1 MADSTPSKRR
11 GMPRHTVLEFLL
23 HTTTKIGAI
32 FMENTTTD
40 PDVLE
45 RFLRYV
51 QINTQSEDANCDQ
64 VPSSTVQ
71 FDLANVLA
79 EELREL
85 GATDAY
91 VTENAYVCAHIPASA
106 GSENKPAL
114 GLIAHL
120 DTTEVAPGAGVA
132 PHIVHYEGGDLVC
145 GIVDGKPVSM
155 STAKLPALNNLVGE
169 DLVCTDGTTLLG
181 ADDKAGVAEI
191 MALVARIAQDP
202 SLPHPALGICF
213 CPDEE
218 IGHGAELLD
227 IEAFGC
233 KYAYTVDG
241 GPVGE
246 LEWEC
251 FNAAEATVRFEGQ
264 SIHPGDAKGRMVN
277 AGNLFCDFNALLPYE
292 QRPEYTEG
300 YEGFYHLEGVSATV
314 DHATAR
320 YIVRDHDAAK
330 FQQKLELMNAAA
342 ALLNQRLGEERVT
355 VEIKHQYRNMAE
367 KFGPADQLLIDYAVE
382 ANREVGIEPVLV
394 PARGGTDGAQLTF
407 RGLPCPNIATGG
419 YNAHSVREFVPVR
432 SLELT
437 VDLLERLVA
446 KFAAVR
452 ADGTVATPTAG
463 AADGE

>member
-1 MADSTPSKRR
+1 
-11 GMPRHTVLEFLL
+11 MPWHTVLEFLL
-23 HTTTKIGAI
+23 HTTTKIGAV
-32 FMENTTTD
+32 FMENTTTN

-71 FDLANVLA
+71 FDLANILA

-85 GATDAY
+85 GAADAH
-91 VTENAYVCAHIPASA
+91 VTEHAYVCAHIPASA
-106 GSENKPAL
+106 GAEDKPAL

-120 DTTEVAPGAGVA
+120 DTTEVAPGAGVK

-145 GIVDGKPVSM
+145 GTVDGKPVAM
-155 STAKLPALNNLVGE
+155 STAKLPALNDLAGE
-169 DLVCTDGTTLLG
+169 DLVCSDGTTLLG

-191 MALVARIAQDP
+191 MSLVARIAQDP

-227 IEAFGC
+227 IDTFGC

-300 YEGFYHLEGVSATV
+300 YEGFYHLLSIEGHCEEGKLS
-314 DHATAR
+314 
-320 YIVRDHDAAK
+320 YIIRDHDRQKFEQRKKFLADCVAK
-330 FQQKLELMNAAA
+330 MNEKY
-342 ALLNQRLGEERVT
+342 GEGVFEITLTDQYYNMKETGVKPK
-355 VEIKHQYRNMAE
+355 VEPI
-367 KFGPADQLLIDYAVE
+367 
-382 ANREVGIEPVLV
+382 
-394 PARGGTDGAQLTF
+394 RGGTDGAQLSY
-407 RGLPCPNIATGG
+407 RGLPCPNIFAGGVNFHGPYEFVSIQVMEKAMQVVIKISELAAG
-419 YNAHSVREFVPVR
+419 YN
-432 SLELT
+432 
-437 VDLLERLVA
+437 D
-446 KFAAVR
+446 
-452 ADGTVATPTAG
+452 
-463 AADGE
+463 

>member
-1 MADSTPSKRR
+1 
-11 GMPRHTVLEFLL
+11 
-23 HTTTKIGAI
+23 
-32 FMENTTTD
+32 MENTTTS

-64 VPSSTVQ
+64 VPSSAVQ

-85 GATDAY
+85 GAEDAH
-91 VTENAYVCAHIPASA
+91 VTEHAYVCAHIPASVGA
-106 GSENKPAL
+106 EDKPAL

-120 DTTEVAPGAGVA
+120 DTTEVAPGAGVK

-145 GIVDGKPVSM
+145 GAVDGKPVAM
-155 STAKLPALNNLVGE
+155 STAKLPALNDLAGE
-169 DLVCTDGTTLLG
+169 DLVCSDGTTLLG

-191 MALVARIAQDP
+191 MSLVARIAQDP

-227 IEAFGC
+227 IDTFGC

-241 GPVGE
+241 GPIGE

-251 FNAAEATVRFEGQ
+251 FNAAEVTVRFEGQ

-277 AGNLFCDFNALLPYE
+277 AGNLFSDFNALLPYV

-330 FQQKLELMNAAA
+330 FQQKLDLIDAAA
-342 ALLNQRLGEERVT
+342 SMLNQRLGEERVT
-355 VEIKHQYRNMAE
+355 VEIKQQYRNMAE
-367 KFGPADQLLIDYAVE
+367 IVRDYPELIDVAKEAYLACGVE
-382 ANREVGIEPVLV
+382 PQVL
-394 PARGGTDGAQLTF
+394 PIRGGTDGAQLSF
-407 RGLPCPNIATGG
+407 RGLPCPNLSTGG
-419 YNAHSVREFVPVR
+419 YCYHGVNEFVPVS
-432 SLELT
+432 SLVKMTDVLQE
-437 VDLLERLVA
+437 LVA
-446 KFAAVR
+446 RFA
-452 ADGTVATPTAG
+452 
-463 AADGE
+463 

>member
-1 MADSTPSKRR
+1 
-11 GMPRHTVLEFLL
+11 
-23 HTTTKIGAI
+23 
-32 FMENTTTD
+32 MENTTTS

-64 VPSSTVQ
+64 VPSSAVQ

-85 GATDAY
+85 GATDAH

-330 FQQKLELMNAAA
+330 FQQKLDLIDAAA
-342 ALLNQRLGEERVT
+342 SMLNQRLGEERVT
-355 VEIKHQYRNMAE
+355 VEIKQQYRNMAE
-367 KFGPADQLLIDYAVE
+367 IVRDYPELIDVAKEAYLACGVE
-382 ANREVGIEPVLV
+382 PQVL
-394 PARGGTDGAQLTF
+394 PIRGGTDGARLSV
-407 RGLPCPNIATGG
+407 RGLPCPNVFTGG
-419 YNAHSVREFVPVR
+419 MNFHGVYECIPVK
-432 SLELT
+432 SLDKGAE
-437 VDLLERLVA
+437 VA
-446 KFAAVR
+446 VMLAKKSAEV
-452 ADGTVATPTAG
+452 TSLQ
-463 AADGE
+463 

>member
-1 MADSTPSKRR
+1 
-11 GMPRHTVLEFLL
+11 
-23 HTTTKIGAI
+23 
-32 FMENTTTD
+32 MESAKS
-40 PDVLE
+40 

-51 QINTQSEDANCDQ
+51 TYYTTSDEFTGTSPSTERQKDLGRALMQELEALKLEDVHMDDCG
-64 VPSSTVQ
+64 
-71 FDLANVLA
+71 NVLA
-79 EELREL
+79 TL
-85 GATDAY
+85 
-91 VTENAYVCAHIPASA
+91 PASEGVDA
-106 GSENKPAL
+106 PVIA
-114 GLIAHL
+114 LIAHM
-120 DTTEVAPGAGVA
+120 DTAPDASGENVK
-132 PHIVHYEGGDLVC
+132 PRLVRYEGGELKLNDT
-145 GIVDGKPVSM
+145 VSL
-155 STAKLPALNNLVGE
+155 TEALCPGLESHVGE
-169 DLVCTDGTTLLG
+169 ELIVTDGTTLLG

-264 SIHPGDAKGRMVN
+264 SIHPGDAKGRMFN

-330 FQQKLELMNAAA
+330 FQQKLELMDAAA
-342 ALLNQRLGEERVT
+342 ALLNQRLGEELVT

-367 KFGPADQLLIDYAVE
+367 IVRDYPELIDIAKE
-382 ANREVGIEPVLV
+382 AYLTCGIEPQVL
-394 PARGGTDGAQLTF
+394 PIRGGTDGAQLSF
-407 RGLPCPNIATGG
+407 RGLPCPNLSTGG
-419 YNAHSVREFVPVR
+419 YCYHGVNEFVPVS
-432 SLELT
+432 SLVKMTDVLQE
-437 VDLLERLVA
+437 LVA
-446 KFAAVR
+446 RFA
-452 ADGTVATPTAG
+452 
-463 AADGE
+463 